1 MGYIIKTDDSARL
14 RLGIQSRLY
23 EQSSFDLISR
33 AGTLRGRKI
42 LEVGCGSGAM
52 TLHLARAAGPQGTVT
67 AIDNSP
73 AQLDASRELVTEN
86 GFENVNFFEG
96 DINCLDH
103 LDNLYDLVYC
113 RMVLHH
119 VADAD
124 HAIREMVRSVC
135 PDGYLLCEEPVIHD
149 GSFCF
154 PPSEAIDE
162 FIRILRSCFSVNG
175 RDYNI
180 AFRMESVIRNLGLQ
194 IEHSRLHHPLLNS
207 RQDKLL
213 YAMSLSDLAP
223 QMIKNGI
230 VDPSS
235 ASELHEKLVHLSNS
249 ETTMT
254 WARMHSVLA
263 RKSNGT
269 ERHYSKA

>member
-1 MGYIIKTDDSARL
+1 MGYIIKTDDNARL

-23 EQSSFDLISR
+23 EQSSVDLISR
-33 AGTLRGRKI
+33 AGTLRGGKI

-67 AIDNSP
+67 AIDSSQ
-73 AQLDASRELVTEN
+73 AQLDASRQFVTES
-86 GFENVNFFEG
+86 GFENVTFLEG
-96 DINCLDH
+96 DVNCLDH
-103 LDNLYDLVYC
+103 LDNSYDLVYC

-124 HAIREMVRSVC
+124 HAIREMVNVLG
-135 PDGYLLCEEPVIHD
+135 PDGHLLCEEPVIHD
-149 GSFCF
+149 GSFSF

-162 FIRILRSCFSVNG
+162 FIRILRSCFRMSN
-175 RDYNI
+175 RDYKI
-180 AFRMESVIRNLGLQ
+180 AFRMETVIRNLGLE
-194 IEHSRLHHPLLNS
+194 IEHGRLYHPLLNS
-207 RQDKLL
+207 PEEKLL
-213 YAMSLSDLAP
+213 YAMSLRDLAP

-230 VDPSS
+230 IDPSS
-235 ASELHEKLVHLSNS
+235 VSALHERLSDLANS

-263 RKSNGT
+263 RKPHDI
-269 ERHYSKA
+269 EPH